1 MTSSWTPVWIS
12 HRGYKQ
18 NSVENTLQA
27 FQEAVAR
34 GFSVLETDLRSSR
47 DGHIVLAHD
56 PTLERLCGDTREI
69 ATLSRS
75 ELQDISLDGG
85 ARLLF
90 LDDFVPAFSNYG
102 WIFDIKPEQGNRTI
116 RSLYAWFAANKKPRM
131 LQEQAKFVV
140 WNAADESLL
149 KRLLS
154 KAILYPGERECQR
167 AGMGALLGLPSLG
180 AIEPGRTYSLTPRIG
195 RFSLYRNFVVKRY
208 REKNAK
214 LLAFL
219 PESEEDVHRAL
230 RLNFDEILTDGD
242 ILSV

>member
-12 HRGYKQ
+12 HRGYKK

-69 ATLSRS
+69 ATLSRN

-90 LDDFVPAFSNYG
+90 LDEFVPAFSNFG
-102 WIFDIKPEQGNRTI
+102 WVFDIKPEQGNRTI
-116 RSLYAWFAANKKPRM
+116 RSLYAWFAANKKSRM
-131 LQEQAKFVV
+131 LLEQAKFVV
-140 WNAADESLL
+140 WNSADESLL
-149 KRLLS
+149 KRLL
-154 KAILYPGERECQR
+154 P
-167 AGMGALLGLPSLG
+167 LP
-180 AIEPGRTYSLTPRIG
+180 RHY
-195 RFSLYRNFVVKRY
+195 
-208 REKNAK
+208 
-214 LLAFL
+214 
-219 PESEEDVHRAL
+219 
-230 RLNFDEILTDGD
+230 
-242 ILSV
+242 